1 MATAKIDT
9 APNPFAIKTK
19 QGWQDK
25 DTGEIYVS
33 AYGYFTDATKED
45 VPRKKA
51 LGFKGRTVAKPPKPP
66 KPGGGSEGGGGKKP
80 GQGGSPGPGG

>member
-45 VPRKKA
+45 VPRTKA
-51 LGFKGRTVAKPPKPP
+51 LGFKGRTIPKPT
-66 KPGGGSEGGGGKKP
+66 KPGGGSEGGGGDGKKP

>member
-51 LGFKGRTVAKPPKPP
+51 LGFKGRTVAKPPK
-66 KPGGGSEGGGGKKP
+66 GGGGESGGGKKP

>member
-45 VPRKKA
+45 VPRTKA

-66 KPGGGSEGGGGKKP
+66 KGGGESGGGKKP
-80 GQGGSPGPGG
+80 GQGGSGPGG

>member
-45 VPRKKA
+45 VPRTKA
-51 LGFKGRTVAKPPKPP
+51 LGFKGRTAPKQPKPP
-66 KPGGGSEGGGGKKP
+66 KAGGGDSGSGKKP

>member
-33 AYGYFTDATKED
+33 AYGYFTDATKDD

-51 LGFKGRTVAKPPKPP
+51 LGFKCRTAPKQPKPP
-66 KPGGGSEGGGGKKP
+66 KAGGESGGGNKP